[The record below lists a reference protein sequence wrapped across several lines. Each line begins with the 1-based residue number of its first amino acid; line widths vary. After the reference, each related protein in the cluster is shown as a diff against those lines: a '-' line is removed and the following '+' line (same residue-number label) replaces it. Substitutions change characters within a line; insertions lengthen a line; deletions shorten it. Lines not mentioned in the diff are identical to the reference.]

1 MPLRIFTRFDHEDA
15 AQVRGFRALIQNPNH
30 LLESHDRSL
39 AGKIIKAPPTDP
51 SAEPVR
57 KELRRLFDQASR
69 MVVLIGDAT
78 HASLW
83 VDWEIKE
90 FFARKQVLSGE
101 HAWKRIRGMRLE
113 GSRGRDPPA
122 LARRSAP
129 TLDWDPEELDRWF
142 DSPV

>member
-1 MPLRIFTRFDHEDA
+1 MPLRIFISFDHEDP
-15 AQVRGFRALIQNPNH
+15 AQVEGFRALVRNPSH
-30 LLESHDRSL
+30 SLESHDRAL
-39 AGKIIKAPPTDP
+39 PDRQKLPPTDP
-51 SAEPVR
+51 RAEPVR

-69 MVVLIGDAT
+69 MVVLIGDDT
-78 HASLW
+78 HASPW
-83 VDWEIKE
+83 ADWDIRE

-101 HAWKRIRGMRLE
+101 HAWKRLRGMRLA
-113 GSRGRDPPA
+113 GSRGGDPPA